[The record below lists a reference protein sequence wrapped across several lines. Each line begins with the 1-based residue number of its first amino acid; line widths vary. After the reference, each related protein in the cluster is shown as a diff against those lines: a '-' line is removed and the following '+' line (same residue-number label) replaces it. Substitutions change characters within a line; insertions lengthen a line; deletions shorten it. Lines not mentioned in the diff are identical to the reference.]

1 MIKNVVKDT
10 CFICFFS
17 IRIAIFT
24 DMLKTE
30 YHIVATM
37 SGTSLDGLDI
47 IYVTFKFDGAWSF
60 TIHNS
65 ETIPYDAI
73 WKRKFK
79 NLINLSS
86 EELKRT
92 DEEFTNY
99 LAETIGAF
107 ISKNKIKKIDFISS
121 HGHTALHQPQQ
132 QLTYQIG
139 NLPILAQL
147 LGQTIVCD
155 FRVQDVEFGGQGA
168 PLVPIGDKLLFSEYD
183 YCINLGGFANLSTDD
198 HSTRIAYDICPANI
212 VLNHYVNI
220 LGHEFDDKGS
230 IAESGALDDKLLDKL
245 NALEFYKQDY
255 PKSLGLEWVNEVVFP
270 LIDDYNLKT
279 EDILKT
285 FTEHIAVQI
294 AKEINKKESALVMIT
309 GGGAYND
316 YLISRIKSKTKNKI
330 VIPSK
335 KIIEFKEALIF
346 GLLGVLKIRYEINC
360 LASVTGA
367 KHDHS
372 SGKIFRP

>member
-10 CFICFFS
+10 CFIRFFS
-17 IRIAIFT
+17 IRITIFT
-24 DMLKTE
+24 NMLKTE

-47 IYVTFKFDGAWSF
+47 IYVTFKFDGSWSF

-73 WKRKFK
+73 WKRKLK
-79 NLINLSS
+79 NLINLST

-99 LAETIGAF
+99 LAETIGTF
-107 ISKNKIKKIDFISS
+107 ISKNKIENIDFISS
-121 HGHTALHQPQQ
+121 HGHTALHQPEQ

-139 NLPILAQL
+139 NLPILAQI
-147 LGQTIVCD
+147 LGHKIVCD
-155 FRVQDVEFGGQGA
+155 FRVQDVKLGGQGA

-198 HSTRIAYDICPANI
+198 HSTRTAYDICPANI

-230 IAESGALDDKLLDKL
+230 IAKSGTLDNKLLNKL
-245 NALEFYKQDY
+245 NALEFYKQDH

-270 LIDDYNLKT
+270 LIDNYNLKT

-294 AKEINKKESALVMIT
+294 AKEINKKENVLVMIT

-335 KIIEFKEALIF
+335 EIIEFKEALIF
-346 GLLGVLKIRYEINC
+346 GLLGVLKIRNEINC